1 MTPKMPRRIKCNGF
15 KEGNLL
21 SLKDVAK
28 RLFFD
33 ESTVRY
39 HFIRRRL
46 VGFRNNGVWWF
57 TEDSVKSFENYL
69 KTSGNLKKSKDKK

>member
-15 KEGNLL
+15 KKGNLL
-21 SLKDVAK
+21 SLEDVAK

-46 VGFRNNGVWWF
+46 VAFRNNGVWWF
-57 TEDSVKSFENYL
+57 TEESVTNFEKYL
-69 KTSGNLKKSKDKK
+69 KVRNSKKKRRKK

>member
-1 MTPKMPRRIKCNGF
+1 MTPKMPRRIKCNGV
-15 KEGNLL
+15 KQGRLV
-21 SLKDVAK
+21 SLQDVSK

-57 TEDSVKSFENYL
+57 TEESVKNFEKYL
-69 KTSGNLKKSKDKK
+69 KVNNSFKKKKK